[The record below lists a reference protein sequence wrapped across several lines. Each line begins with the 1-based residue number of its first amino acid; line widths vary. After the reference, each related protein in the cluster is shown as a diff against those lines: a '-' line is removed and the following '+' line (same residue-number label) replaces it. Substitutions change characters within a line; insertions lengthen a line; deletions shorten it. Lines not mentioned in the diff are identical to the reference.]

1 MPELALRS
9 DQRVGFIGRTGSGKT
24 FLAQAMLAPQ
34 PRVLVIDDKQRV
46 DFPGYFLTTN
56 PTAALVEDKTILRP
70 GKKLTSGF
78 WEDAM
83 YTIHEKGGGIVYVDE
98 LAVRT
103 TPSFMDE
110 GMKNILRLGNQ
121 LGVGFWWA
129 AQSATEVFNTAIRQA
144 DVLILFQNIGASD
157 RDKIIKTAG
166 DIGEVTRALS
176 YKNYEFVVFESDGEP
191 YDSNAIPAYKL
202 VAPIPAHV

>member
-1 MPELALRS
+1 MPELAVRS

-24 FLAQAMLAPQ
+24 FLASSLLAPQ
-34 PRVLVIDDKQRV
+34 PRVLVVDDKQRV
-46 DFPGYFLTTN
+46 DFPGYFLTTST
-56 PTAALVEDKTILRP
+56 TAALVEDKVILRP
-70 GKKLTSGF
+70 GSKKIPSAF

-83 YTIHEKGGGIVYVDE
+83 YTLHEKGGGIVYVDE

-103 TPSFMDE
+103 TPSFMDD

-129 AQSATEVFNTAIRQA
+129 AQSATEVFNTAIRQC

-157 RDKIIKTAG
+157 RDKLIKTAG

-176 YKNYEFVVFESDGEP
+176 YNNYEFVVFESEGDP
-191 YDSNAIPAYKL
+191 YDSGAIPAYKL
-202 VAPIPAHV
+202 VAPLNAP